1 MEISTLDLKRACNCS
16 PFFNWTANLD
26 KDDIPRFCL
35 RIDGTEQMF
44 GPFGDQGEARQVWDR
59 IASETRSICTAR
71 YTIVQEGAAG

>member
-16 PFFNWTANLD
+16 PFFNWTDNLD

-44 GPFGDQGEARQVWDR
+44 GPFCDQSKARPL
-59 IASETRSICTAR
+59 
-71 YTIVQEGAAG
+71 AAGHFLSGVSLGDALAG